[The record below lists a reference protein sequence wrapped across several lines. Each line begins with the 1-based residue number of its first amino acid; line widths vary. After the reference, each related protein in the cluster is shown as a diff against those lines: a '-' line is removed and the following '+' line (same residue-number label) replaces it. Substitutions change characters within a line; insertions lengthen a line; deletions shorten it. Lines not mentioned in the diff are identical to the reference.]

1 MKQVK
6 NNKATVP
13 LKKLFIKLCRILG
26 FEIIDQS
33 NFSVPTLNKKINEN
47 LSKFSVK
54 SITLPLGEIEIT
66 RKILSL
72 DIIVK
77 TCTSVN
83 LVSQNKK
90 RIFEKEK
97 SEYTFR
103 TIKSLV
109 NSINYAKLTI
119 NKINFRITIIDHNS
133 KKEDLSVIKNI
144 LEDFNSDYKIIN
156 LNVDD
161 YEKKIKVLDKNN
173 TNTENNMKSTM
184 ASINKSFDIA
194 NNLDGDLIY
203 FVEDDYIH
211 SKDAIL
217 EMLFTYEKLSTIYK
231 NELFLCP
238 VDYPYL
244 YKPSKQTEILLGH
257 NKHWRTVEE
266 SLLTFMTSKKM
277 LNKHMQKLIEMTLVE
292 NSPFEY
298 PLHQIYEKE
307 LCVSPVP
314 SLALHCT
321 NINSVFGL
329 SPNLDWEKIWNES
342 KI

>member
-161 YEKKIKVLDKNN
+161 
-173 TNTENNMKSTM
+173 
-184 ASINKSFDIA
+184 
-194 NNLDGDLIY
+194 
-203 FVEDDYIH
+203 
-211 SKDAIL
+211 
-217 EMLFTYEKLSTIYK
+217 
-231 NELFLCP
+231 
-238 VDYPYL
+238 
-244 YKPSKQTEILLGH
+244 
-257 NKHWRTVEE
+257 
-266 SLLTFMTSKKM
+266 
-277 LNKHMQKLIEMTLVE
+277 
-292 NSPFEY
+292 
-298 PLHQIYEKE
+298 
-307 LCVSPVP
+307 
-314 SLALHCT
+314 
-321 NINSVFGL
+321 
-329 SPNLDWEKIWNES
+329 
-342 KI
+342 